1 MSGPRKRSVVIA
13 GHPTSLTLEDE
24 FWDELRRIA
33 KEEGVSVPVLIGRI
47 DSRRDDSSLSS
58 AVRVFVLRHLRKV
71 AGRD

>member
-47 DSRRDDSSLSS
+47 DSRRDDSSLSP

>member
-24 FWDELRRIA
+24 FWEELRRIA

>member
-33 KEEGVSVPVLIGRI
+33 EEEGVSVPVLIGRI
-47 DSRRDDSSLSS
+47 DTGRDERSLSS
-58 AVRVFVLRHLRKV
+58 AVRVYVLQYLRRA